1 MNISLMITVIAA
13 FATPMILARFNIKLL
28 PTSVAEIIVG
38 IIIGKSCLNLVHI
51 DSILTSMSTFG
62 VILLLFLSGMEIDFS
77 LFKKNNAPLTKLEQK
92 QADDTPKITPVQ
104 VAVLAYALSFVA
116 AFALAFLFKFTGLF
130 TNVLLATIL
139 FSTIALGVV
148 ISVLKENELLSK
160 PFGQTILLIAVLG
173 EVVPL
178 LSLTIYSSVV
188 AGRGSQIWLI
198 GLLFI
203 AGAMIFRHFRW
214 FFPALSKFNKSTT
227 QIDMRLSF
235 AVIIT
240 LVVLAEHVGAENIL
254 GAFVAGIVIKLLS
267 PSESTQQKLDA
278 IGYGFLIPFFFILT
292 GVKLDIPS
300 LLADSK
306 TIVLIP
312 LFFLAFVLAKLPAFF
327 GLRLRFKRQNALAGS
342 ILSGTTIT
350 LVLAVLTVAEDLKVI
365 TSQQSGAFLIAGIL
379 TCLFGPLCFNR
390 LLSSEPED
398 MKKTTVH
405 IIGANLVTINA
416 TERLNSDW
424 YDVSI
429 YTHKQENYDTYR
441 YKGNVSLLTSI
452 DPKDLIDS
460 SVFDTD
466 ILVLGY
472 TDPQMNVN
480 LALKAKEYGVKRVIC
495 ELENTDPQSMSE
507 MDHKLASAGVETLNI
522 FDTNVGLMSAV
533 IETPS
538 TLQMITGNS
547 RLYEVVVNNARFD
560 GIEVSQIPFVEN
572 ITISRIFRN
581 GRAISPH
588 GSTQIQLGDHILFSC
603 DKDVMPRL
611 RAVLSKMNE

>member
-1 MNISLMITVIAA
+1 MDISLMITVIAA

-188 AGRGSQIWLI
+188 AGRGSQIGLI

-300 LLADSK
+300 LLADPK

-327 GLRLRFKRQNALAGS
+327 GLRLRFKRQNALAG
-342 ILSGTTIT
+342 
-350 LVLAVLTVAEDLKVI
+350 
-365 TSQQSGAFLIAGIL
+365 
-379 TCLFGPLCFNR
+379 
-390 LLSSEPED
+390 
-398 MKKTTVH
+398 
-405 IIGANLVTINA
+405 
-416 TERLNSDW
+416 
-424 YDVSI
+424 
-429 YTHKQENYDTYR
+429 
-441 YKGNVSLLTSI
+441 
-452 DPKDLIDS
+452 
-460 SVFDTD
+460 
-466 ILVLGY
+466 
-472 TDPQMNVN
+472 
-480 LALKAKEYGVKRVIC
+480 
-495 ELENTDPQSMSE
+495 
-507 MDHKLASAGVETLNI
+507 
-522 FDTNVGLMSAV
+522 
-533 IETPS
+533 
-538 TLQMITGNS
+538 
-547 RLYEVVVNNARFD
+547 
-560 GIEVSQIPFVEN
+560 
-572 ITISRIFRN
+572 
-581 GRAISPH
+581 
-588 GSTQIQLGDHILFSC
+588 
-603 DKDVMPRL
+603 
-611 RAVLSKMNE
+611 